1 MNVKQRTFFIT
12 KRWIVSVVLHFFS
25 FFIIVIISK
34 KRLINILIASG
45 CLQFFFLIFFSQN
58 TGKEEKKIVYTIPQ
72 TLTRTQVDVQGE
84 KNIVV
89 KDIINIDGTM
99 PKGSILYSSLSP
111 DK

>member
-1 MNVKQRTFFIT
+1 VY
-12 KRWIVSVVLHFFS
+12 
-25 FFIIVIISK
+25 VI
-34 KRLINILIASG
+34 A
-45 CLQFFFLIFFSQN
+45 
-58 TGKEEKKIVYTIPQ
+58 Q
-72 TLTRTQVDVQGE
+72 TPSRTQVDVQGE